1 MVALTLAQDAV
12 AWDKVLQLL
21 VIFYILINS
30 GILAS
35 SLYFMRI
42 GYKDASETIELSLQ
56 QSQVGAERDLALQT
70 VRQLW
75 NHFVRL
81 YCVVVMGTLTAVA
94 LLAFFV
100 GTFAD
105 GKGDIL
111 KESFCQ
117 SHRENANFLTGLV
130 MLTIPVVVLCFG
142 SIDVF
147 RMIVSRVSDAAV

>member
-12 AWDKVLQLL
+12 AWDKVLQLV

-75 NHFVRL
+75 NHFL
-81 YCVVVMGTLTAVA
+81 YASIA
-94 LLAFFV
+94 WLL
-100 GTFAD
+100 
-105 GKGDIL
+105 
-111 KESFCQ
+111 
-117 SHRENANFLTGLV
+117 
-130 MLTIPVVVLCFG
+130 
-142 SIDVF
+142 
-147 RMIVSRVSDAAV
+147 